1 MRIADPTAAVR
12 YLAAHPTDRI
22 LAYDDDVTGVYFVE
36 IRPPQD
42 PCATV
47 VTIPRS
53 TWIDLIARRWITR
66 SGRYPVGRDT
76 LPDGTDVLIHRTI
89 FKLTPAGRAV
99 GRTPEESLA

>member
-12 YLAAHPTDRI
+12 YLAAHPNDRI
-22 LAYDDDVTGVYFVE
+22 LAFDDDTTGVYFVE
-36 IRPPQD
+36 IRHPQN
-42 PCATV
+42 PGAPV
-47 VTIPRS
+47 VTIARH

-76 LPDGTDVLIHRTI
+76 LADGTDVLIHRTI

-99 GRTPEESLA
+99 SRTPEESCI